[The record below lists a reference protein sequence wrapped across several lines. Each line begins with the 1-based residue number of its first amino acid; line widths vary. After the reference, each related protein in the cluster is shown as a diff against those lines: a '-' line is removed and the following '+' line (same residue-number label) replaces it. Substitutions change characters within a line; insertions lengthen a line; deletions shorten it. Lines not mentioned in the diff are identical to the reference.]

1 MNLLR
6 IREIIRISDERTAR
20 FFRDTYPS
28 YGRDAHLPVL
38 HHISPLLSQ
47 KAVRSLLC
55 QPGRSFDIRRAM
67 DEGKVLLFNLSDGI
81 LGEQAS
87 QLLGQLIVSK
97 IQMAVMSRADTF
109 SEERRPFYLYLD
121 EFQTF
126 TGRAGD
132 SYANILSRARKYR
145 FGVILAHQQTGQIDQ
160 ELLRNI
166 LGNVATI
173 LTFGVSSDDARR
185 LCREFEVGNSEEQ
198 QYSWQQ
204 FIRLQTGEAIGKIDR
219 SVFRLKTYRAPDRP
233 DVGRAKEVIRRSRHN
248 YATGVWEREPQRP
261 EQKRLPSKPGD
272 GREQPFDAGRV
283 F

>member
-1 MNLLR
+1 MILQDLELGNGIGVLAPELELLTEGILPYVPEHR
-6 IREIIRISDERTAR
+6 IDDVVFVNPADTAAPIPFNPLHLDAFEDIDRKVSDTMTIFKRVMGETGVRMDEILRNSLKALMERPGSTLLDIERLLSREDASFRNEIIHIADERTAR

-28 YGRDAHLPVL
+28 CGRDAHLPVL

-47 KAVRSLLC
+47 KAVRSVLC
-55 QPGRSFDIRRAM
+55 QPGRSYDIRRAM

-145 FGVILAHQQTGQIDQ
+145 FG
-160 ELLRNI
+160 
-166 LGNVATI
+166 GN
-173 LTFGVSSDDARR
+173 FSS
-185 LCREFEVGNSEEQ
+185 S
-198 QYSWQQ
+198 
-204 FIRLQTGEAIGKIDR
+204 TDR
-219 SVFRLKTYRAPDRP
+219 TD
-233 DVGRAKEVIRRSRHN
+233 
-248 YATGVWEREPQRP
+248 
-261 EQKRLPSKPGD
+261 
-272 GREQPFDAGRV
+272 
-283 F
+283 